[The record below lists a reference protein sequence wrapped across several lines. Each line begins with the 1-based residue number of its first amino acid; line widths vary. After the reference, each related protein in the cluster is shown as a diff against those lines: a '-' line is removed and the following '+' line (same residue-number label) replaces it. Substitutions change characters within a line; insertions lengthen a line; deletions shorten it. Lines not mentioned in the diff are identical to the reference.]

1 MNKFDQ
7 LDRPFRT
14 DHDYPG
20 SGQDE
25 GILHLYDRHFENGLL
40 IMGTATLINS
50 LSHNHR
56 GQLTRLNR
64 PGDVLDTLY
73 FYYGAAASHPA
84 TGFVDGNYRLQN
96 VRTPGPTPPSPSR
109 SDGPTRQAVLTA
121 PLATR
126 PSSMIES
133 QKHFSTIA
141 KL

>member
-1 MNKFDQ
+1 MINGRTTAMTVNEFDQ
-7 LDRPFRT
+7 LDRPLWT

-64 PGDVLDTLY
+64 PGDVLACSESAVNVK
-73 FYYGAAASHPA
+73 G
-84 TGFVDGNYRLQN
+84 QN
-96 VRTPGPTPPSPSR
+96 LGQSEP
-109 SDGPTRQAVLTA
+109 
-121 PLATR
+121 
-126 PSSMIES
+126 
-133 QKHFSTIA
+133 
-141 KL
+141 